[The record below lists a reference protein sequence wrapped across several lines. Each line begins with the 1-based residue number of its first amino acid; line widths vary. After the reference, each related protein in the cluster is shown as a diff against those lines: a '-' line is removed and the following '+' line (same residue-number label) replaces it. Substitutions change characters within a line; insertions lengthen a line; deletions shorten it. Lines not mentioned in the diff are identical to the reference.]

1 MDSEG
6 TETSRR
12 NDSVGQDIRAG
23 FGFLWILR
31 AILDRAALLILTTLQ
46 NDPSCLEKD
55 KPMRVPPSSVG
66 HSIIHHLV
74 TGASIYREIPVT
86 NFMCK
91 SEDIKPLS
99 KRYFKFDEELLSPS
113 VRRAERT
120 TTSGSSGDG
129 SMINSSPSVDT
140 VIEDLVTCL
149 HTVQDVLSSMETQ
162 VAGPIFCYQPIL
174 EQQDGNLLMIA
185 MGIERNLDM
194 LEYHQVKKDENT
206 SIRIFNHLKHLLQSI
221 LPVLSTTFEE
231 YLVSMNLKRATSVL
245 QRPGGLSAP
254 IMPNLDNI
262 RIQLATASPSVE
274 MQNQSGMEETIETEL
289 VEKGQDGIYLLSFLL
304 SNEAE
309 DFVIPTKNAY
319 KNSRVKGHFDVRIWV
334 NVSCKSTMIVPS
346 KVSFSVPCCIN
357 ELMNAHVMNSDN
369 RLPPVHSDEFT
380 NWIIQNLFSVS
391 GGSRKAYDHTM
402 KDLEKVIQCGLSGK
416 KFLLVLHGVSED
428 QMAQWDHLFRSIK
441 SGCKGSKIIV
451 FTTSANVE
459 KSVRNVNILQSDE
472 DENNVSWRFFRNY
485 AFDRF
490 NIDVVS
496 AKWFRRVESNY
507 LPSNPRLMTHMSI
520 TSRFLP
526 TLRKLRWKIPEL
538 HLRTL
543 IVFGPCKHT
552 EPSSKEILDG
562 ILKGQKYL
570 RALDLTGCEMQKLPE
585 LSDESRHHLRYLCLQ
600 DTGIATFEN
609 LDKFYNLLVLN
620 IQGCP
625 LISLPDRTSE
635 NLLGIRHIIGP
646 SSVVSSIRHIG
657 NLKNLQ
663 ELQEFRAQKLYGYG
677 VQELRY
683 MSLTGSLSI
692 ANLENVT
699 VATKADKVNLR
710 SKTCLDSLKLEWNS
724 TNETSQ
730 PLSAGILERLQ
741 PPESLNEL
749 EINRYPGV
757 ISPTWFTEDH
767 LINVKKVTLRN
778 CSFVSVIAP
787 LAKFPS
793 LEELI
798 LERFSMLERISESE
812 ESDRT
817 SYFKYPF
824 RLLGF
829 PAETSCRFP
838 RLVKLRIE
846 DMPVLEEWTEQQ
858 PCFPCLE
865 ELTVRN
871 CPKLAVLPP
880 LHHARVNRMHIEGLP
895 LISFD
900 SPRMGSVVPFGAF
913 LDVPNRCPNRV
924 EDRALQP
931 SRVFILRHCPNLSTF
946 TITADN
952 SSSSHGFGPLL
963 QLEITDCKK
972 LKSIQ
977 GAFAFVEKLYIE
989 KCHSSLKLPNGNAMQ
1004 SLHTLHIDSV
1014 STRMDPFLLGLRALR
1029 ILIIK
1034 DSEELN
1040 SLDVLL
1046 ESDHLPDTLE
1056 QLQLINCNSI
1066 KSLPWNMDR
1075 VLVLESLQLI
1085 NCPNMQFLPC
1095 LPNNLTELRI
1105 SGCPILKEKYG
1116 EYGPEWDNISHVP
1129 YVSVD

>member
-23 FGFLWILR
+23 FGFFWILR

-55 KPMRVPPSSVG
+55 KPMRVPPSSVE
-66 HSIIHHLV
+66 HSIIQHLV
-74 TGASIYREIPVT
+74 TGASIYRQIPVT

-245 QRPGGLSAP
+245 QRPGGLTAP

-262 RIQLATASPSVE
+262 RSQLATASPSVE
-274 MQNQSGMEETIETEL
+274 MQNQSGMEETIEMQL
-289 VEKGQDGIYLLSFLL
+289 VEKGQDGIYLVPFLL

-309 DFVIPTKNAY
+309 DFVVPIQNIYNNA
-319 KNSRVKGHFDVRIWV
+319 RVKQHFDARMLV
-334 NVSCKSTMIVPS
+334 NLSGGSTMISS
-346 KVSFSVPCCIN
+346 KVSVTSCIN
-357 ELMNAHVMNSDN
+357 ELMNAHVINSDN
-369 RLPPVHSDEFT
+369 HLPPVHSHEFI
-380 NWIIQNLFSVS
+380 NWIENLFSVC
-391 GGSRKAYDHTM
+391 GGSRKAHDQKM
-402 KDLEKVIQCGLSGK
+402 KDLEEVIQCGLAGK
-416 KFLLVLHGVSED
+416 KFLLILHGISED
-428 QMAQWDHLFRSIK
+428 QMAQWEYLFRAIK
-441 SGCKGSKIIV
+441 SGSKGSKIIV
-451 FTTSANVE
+451 STRSANVE

-472 DENNVSWRFFRNY
+472 VENNVSWRFFRNF
-485 AFDRF
+485 AFDSF
-490 NIDVVS
+490 NIDEVVS

-507 LPSNPRLMTHMSI
+507 LPASSRLMTHMSV
-520 TSRFLP
+520 TSGFLP
-526 TLRKLRWKIPEL
+526 TLRKFRWRITEL

-543 IVFGPCKHT
+543 IVFGPSEHT
-552 EPSSKEILDG
+552 EPSTEDILDEILRS
-562 ILKGQKYL
+562 QKYI
-570 RALDLTGCEMQKLPE
+570 RALDLTGCGMQKLPE
-585 LSDESRHHLRYLCLQ
+585 LSNESRHHLRYLSLQ
-600 DTGIATFEN
+600 DTGIGTLEN
-609 LDKFYNLLVLN
+609 FDKFYHLLVFN
-620 IQGCP
+620 IRGCQ
-625 LISLPDRTSE
+625 LRSLPDHTSQK
-635 NLLGIRHIIGP
+635 LLRVRHIIGP
-646 SSVVSSIRHIG
+646 ASLVSSIHHIG

-663 ELQEFRAQKLYGYG
+663 ELQEFRVGKRPGHG
-677 VQELRY
+677 IEELQDMNLRK
-683 MSLTGSLSI
+683 SLSI
-692 ANLENVT
+692 TNLENVIS
-699 VATKADKVNLR
+699 ATKAGEVNL
-710 SKTCLDSLKLEWNS
+710 SLKTCLVSLRLEWHS
-724 TNETSQ
+724 AEETSQ
-730 PLSAGILERLQ
+730 SMSTVVLEQLQ
-741 PPESLNEL
+741 PPNSLNEL
-749 EINRYPGV
+749 EINGYPGFV
-757 ISPTWFTEDH
+757 FPTWFTEDH

-824 RLLGF
+824 RFLGF

-846 DMPVLEEWTEQQ
+846 DMTVLEEWTEQQ

-895 LISFD
+895 LISFN
-900 SPRMGSVVPFGAF
+900 SSRMGSVVPFGAF

-924 EDRALQP
+924 EARALQP

-989 KCHSSLKLPNGNAMQ
+989 KCHSSLKLHNGNAMK

-1014 STRMDPFLLGLRALR
+1014 ATHMDPFLLGLRALR

-1129 YVSVD
+1129 YVSFD

>member
-1 MDSEG
+1 
-6 TETSRR
+6 
-12 NDSVGQDIRAG
+12 
-23 FGFLWILR
+23 
-31 AILDRAALLILTTLQ
+31 
-46 NDPSCLEKD
+46 
-55 KPMRVPPSSVG
+55 
-66 HSIIHHLV
+66 
-74 TGASIYREIPVT
+74 
-86 NFMCK
+86 
-91 SEDIKPLS
+91 
-99 KRYFKFDEELLSPS
+99 
-113 VRRAERT
+113 
-120 TTSGSSGDG
+120 
-129 SMINSSPSVDT
+129 
-140 VIEDLVTCL
+140 
-149 HTVQDVLSSMETQ
+149 
-162 VAGPIFCYQPIL
+162 
-174 EQQDGNLLMIA
+174 
-185 MGIERNLDM
+185 
-194 LEYHQVKKDENT
+194 
-206 SIRIFNHLKHLLQSI
+206 
-221 LPVLSTTFEE
+221 
-231 YLVSMNLKRATSVL
+231 
-245 QRPGGLSAP
+245 
-254 IMPNLDNI
+254 
-262 RIQLATASPSVE
+262 
-274 MQNQSGMEETIETEL
+274 
-289 VEKGQDGIYLLSFLL
+289 
-304 SNEAE
+304 
-309 DFVIPTKNAY
+309 
-319 KNSRVKGHFDVRIWV
+319 
-334 NVSCKSTMIVPS
+334 
-346 KVSFSVPCCIN
+346 
-357 ELMNAHVMNSDN
+357 
-369 RLPPVHSDEFT
+369 
-380 NWIIQNLFSVS
+380 
-391 GGSRKAYDHTM
+391 
-402 KDLEKVIQCGLSGK
+402 
-416 KFLLVLHGVSED
+416 
-428 QMAQWDHLFRSIK
+428 
-441 SGCKGSKIIV
+441 
-451 FTTSANVE
+451 
-459 KSVRNVNILQSDE
+459 
-472 DENNVSWRFFRNY
+472 
-485 AFDRF
+485 
-490 NIDVVS
+490 
-496 AKWFRRVESNY
+496 
-507 LPSNPRLMTHMSI
+507 MTHMSI
-520 TSRFLP
+520 ASRFLP

-543 IVFGPCKHT
+543 LVFGPCKHT

-677 VQELRY
+677 VQELQY

-749 EINRYPGV
+749 EINGYPGV

-778 CSFVSVIAP
+778 CSFVSLIAP

-924 EDRALQP
+924 EARALQP

-963 QLEITDCKK
+963 QLEIT
-972 LKSIQ
+972 
-977 GAFAFVEKLYIE
+977 GT
-989 KCHSSLKLPNGNAMQ
+989 KCTPS
-1004 SLHTLHIDSV
+1004 TLFYTTAYH
-1014 STRMDPFLLGLRALR
+1014 FY
-1029 ILIIK
+1029 
-1034 DSEELN
+1034 
-1040 SLDVLL
+1040 
-1046 ESDHLPDTLE
+1046 
-1056 QLQLINCNSI
+1056 
-1066 KSLPWNMDR
+1066 
-1075 VLVLESLQLI
+1075 
-1085 NCPNMQFLPC
+1085 F
-1095 LPNNLTELRI
+1095 
-1105 SGCPILKEKYG
+1105 
-1116 EYGPEWDNISHVP
+1116 
-1129 YVSVD
+1129 

>member
-1 MDSEG
+1 MIDGKEADDPYQLLSLLKLCY
-6 TETSRR
+6 
-12 NDSVGQDIRAG
+12 DQLPAPVGLCFSYCSLYPKGWRFTAQS
-23 FGFLWILR
+23 
-31 AILDRAALLILTTLQ
+31 LIHFWMSDGIT
-46 NDPSCLEKD
+46 
-55 KPMRVPPSSVG
+55 
-66 HSIIHHLV
+66 
-74 TGASIYREIPVT
+74 
-86 NFMCK
+86 
-91 SEDIKPLS
+91 EDIGRGFFYCLHS
-99 KRYFKFDEELLSPS
+99 RGFFELLKLRGRPS
-113 VRRAERT
+113 ASCYVMHSAIHRLAE
-120 TTSGSSGDG
+120 
-129 SMINSSPSVDT
+129 
-140 VIEDLVTCL
+140 
-149 HTVQDVLSSMETQ
+149 
-162 VAGPIFCYQPIL
+162 
-174 EQQDGNLLMIA
+174 
-185 MGIERNLDM
+185 
-194 LEYHQVKKDENT
+194 
-206 SIRIFNHLKHLLQSI
+206 
-221 LPVLSTTFEE
+221 
-231 YLVSMNLKRATSVL
+231 
-245 QRPGGLSAP
+245 
-254 IMPNLDNI
+254 
-262 RIQLATASPSVE
+262 
-274 MQNQSGMEETIETEL
+274 
-289 VEKGQDGIYLLSFLL
+289 
-304 SNEAE
+304 
-309 DFVIPTKNAY
+309 
-319 KNSRVKGHFDVRIWV
+319 
-334 NVSCKSTMIVPS
+334 
-346 KVSFSVPCCIN
+346 
-357 ELMNAHVMNSDN
+357 
-369 RLPPVHSDEFT
+369 
-380 NWIIQNLFSVS
+380 
-391 GGSRKAYDHTM
+391 
-402 KDLEKVIQCGLSGK
+402 
-416 KFLLVLHGVSED
+416 
-428 QMAQWDHLFRSIK
+428 
-441 SGCKGSKIIV
+441 
-451 FTTSANVE
+451 
-459 KSVRNVNILQSDE
+459 
-472 DENNVSWRFFRNY
+472 
-485 AFDRF
+485 
-490 NIDVVS
+490 VVS

-507 LPSNPRLMTHMSI
+507 LPPNPRLMTHMSI

-543 IVFGPCKHT
+543 LVFGPCKHT

-570 RALDLTGCEMQKLPE
+570 MALDLTGCEMQKLPE

-620 IQGCP
+620 IQRCP

-677 VQELRY
+677 VQELQY

-749 EINRYPGV
+749 EINGYPGV

-924 EDRALQP
+924 EARALQP

-963 QLEITDCKK
+963 QLEIT
-972 LKSIQ
+972 
-977 GAFAFVEKLYIE
+977 GT
-989 KCHSSLKLPNGNAMQ
+989 KCTPS
-1004 SLHTLHIDSV
+1004 TLFYTTAYH
-1014 STRMDPFLLGLRALR
+1014 FY
-1029 ILIIK
+1029 
-1034 DSEELN
+1034 
-1040 SLDVLL
+1040 
-1046 ESDHLPDTLE
+1046 
-1056 QLQLINCNSI
+1056 
-1066 KSLPWNMDR
+1066 
-1075 VLVLESLQLI
+1075 
-1085 NCPNMQFLPC
+1085 F
-1095 LPNNLTELRI
+1095 
-1105 SGCPILKEKYG
+1105 
-1116 EYGPEWDNISHVP
+1116 
-1129 YVSVD
+1129 

>member
-23 FGFLWILR
+23 FGFFWILR

-55 KPMRVPPSSVG
+55 KPMRVPPSSVE
-66 HSIIHHLV
+66 HSIIQHLV
-74 TGASIYREIPVT
+74 TGASIYRQIPVT

-245 QRPGGLSAP
+245 QRPGGLTAP

-262 RIQLATASPSVE
+262 RSQLATASPSVE
-274 MQNQSGMEETIETEL
+274 MQNQSGMEETIEMQL
-289 VEKGQDGIYLLSFLL
+289 VEKGQDGIYLVPFLL

-309 DFVIPTKNAY
+309 DFVVPIQNIYNNA
-319 KNSRVKGHFDVRIWV
+319 RVKQHFDARMLV
-334 NVSCKSTMIVPS
+334 NLSGGSTMISS
-346 KVSFSVPCCIN
+346 KVSVTSCIN
-357 ELMNAHVMNSDN
+357 ELMNAHVINSDN
-369 RLPPVHSDEFT
+369 HLPPVHSHEFI
-380 NWIIQNLFSVS
+380 NWIENLFSVC
-391 GGSRKAYDHTM
+391 GGSRKAHDQKM
-402 KDLEKVIQCGLSGK
+402 KDLEEVIQCGLAGK
-416 KFLLVLHGVSED
+416 KFLLILHGISED
-428 QMAQWDHLFRSIK
+428 QMAQWEYLFRAIK
-441 SGCKGSKIIV
+441 SGSKGSKIIV
-451 FTTSANVE
+451 STRSANVE

-472 DENNVSWRFFRNY
+472 VENNVSWRFFRNF
-485 AFDRF
+485 AFDSF
-490 NIDVVS
+490 NIDGYQVELGIQMSTLLRRFPIAMKMIGCMLKNNPTKKFWRSVYQNIIQIVIDRKEADDHVQLLSLLKLCYDQLPAPVGLCFSYCSLYPKTWRFTDQSLIHIWMSEGITEDVGRRYFDCLYSRGFLELLNLHCRQSPTCYVMHRSVHRLAEVVS

-507 LPSNPRLMTHMSI
+507 LPASSRLMTHMSV
-520 TSRFLP
+520 TSGFLP
-526 TLRKLRWKIPEL
+526 TLRKFRWRITEL

-543 IVFGPCKHT
+543 IVFGPSEHT
-552 EPSSKEILDG
+552 EPSTEDILDEILRS
-562 ILKGQKYL
+562 QKYI
-570 RALDLTGCEMQKLPE
+570 RALDLTGCGMQKLPE
-585 LSDESRHHLRYLCLQ
+585 LSNESRHHLRYLSLQ
-600 DTGIATFEN
+600 DTGIGTLEN
-609 LDKFYNLLVLN
+609 FDKFYHLLVFN
-620 IQGCP
+620 IRGCQ
-625 LISLPDRTSE
+625 LRSLPDHTSQK
-635 NLLGIRHIIGP
+635 LLRVRHIIGP
-646 SSVVSSIRHIG
+646 ASLVSSIHHIG

-663 ELQEFRAQKLYGYG
+663 ELQEFRVGKRPGHG
-677 VQELRY
+677 IEELQDMNLRK
-683 MSLTGSLSI
+683 SLSI
-692 ANLENVT
+692 TNLENVIS
-699 VATKADKVNLR
+699 ATKAGEVNL
-710 SKTCLDSLKLEWNS
+710 SLKTCLVSLRLEWHS
-724 TNETSQ
+724 AEETSQ
-730 PLSAGILERLQ
+730 SMSTVVLEQLQ
-741 PPESLNEL
+741 PPNSLNEL
-749 EINRYPGV
+749 EINGYPGFV
-757 ISPTWFTEDH
+757 FPTWFTEDH

-824 RLLGF
+824 RFLGF

-846 DMPVLEEWTEQQ
+846 DMTVLEEWTEQQ

-895 LISFD
+895 LISFN
-900 SPRMGSVVPFGAF
+900 SSRMGSVVPFGAF

-924 EDRALQP
+924 EARALQP

-963 QLEITDCKK
+963 QLEIT
-972 LKSIQ
+972 
-977 GAFAFVEKLYIE
+977 GT
-989 KCHSSLKLPNGNAMQ
+989 KCTPS
-1004 SLHTLHIDSV
+1004 TLFYTTAYH
-1014 STRMDPFLLGLRALR
+1014 FY
-1029 ILIIK
+1029 
-1034 DSEELN
+1034 
-1040 SLDVLL
+1040 
-1046 ESDHLPDTLE
+1046 
-1056 QLQLINCNSI
+1056 
-1066 KSLPWNMDR
+1066 
-1075 VLVLESLQLI
+1075 
-1085 NCPNMQFLPC
+1085 F
-1095 LPNNLTELRI
+1095 
-1105 SGCPILKEKYG
+1105 
-1116 EYGPEWDNISHVP
+1116 
-1129 YVSVD
+1129 

>member
-12 NDSVGQDIRAG
+12 HDSTGQDIRAG

-31 AILDRAALLILTTLQ
+31 AILDRAALLIATLQ
-46 NDPSCLEKD
+46 DDPSCLEQD
-55 KPMRVPPSSVG
+55 KSMRVPPSG
-66 HSIIHHLV
+66 MDPSIIHHLV
-74 TGASIYREIPVT
+74 TSEPLLKETYGTRILLHRT
-86 NFMCK
+86 
-91 SEDIKPLS
+91 EDITSMSPKHVELEMGLHPLS
-99 KRYFKFDEELLSPS
+99 L
-113 VRRAERT
+113 RRAERT
-120 TTSGSSGDG
+120 TMSGLSGDG
-129 SMINSSPSVDT
+129 SMINSSQSVVT
-140 VIEDLVTCL
+140 EDLITCL
-149 HTVQDVLSSMETQ
+149 RTVQGVLSSMETQ
-162 VAGPIFCYQPIL
+162 VAGPMYCYRPIL
-174 EQQDGNLLMIA
+174 EQPDGNLLMIA

-194 LEYHQVKKDENT
+194 LECHQVKKDGNT
-206 SIRIFNHLKHLLQSI
+206 SMRILNDLKHSLQSI
-221 LPVLSTTFEE
+221 LPVLSGTFEE

-245 QRPGGLSAP
+245 QKAGGLTEL
-254 IMPNLDNI
+254 IMPNLENTRSQPAVI
-262 RIQLATASPSVE
+262 KKKKPTCH
-274 MQNQSGMEETIETEL
+274 
-289 VEKGQDGIYLLSFLL
+289 
-304 SNEAE
+304 EAE
-309 DFVIPTKNAY
+309 DFVIPINDVY
-319 KNSRVKGHFDVRIWV
+319 KTSRIKGHFDVRIWV

-346 KVSFSVPCCIN
+346 KVSLSVPSCIN

-369 RLPPVHSDEFT
+369 RLPPVHSAEFT

-391 GGSRKAYDHTM
+391 GGSRKAHDQTM
-402 KDLEKVIQCGLSGK
+402 KDLQEVIQCGLSGK

-428 QMAQWDHLFRSIK
+428 QMAQWDNLFRAIK
-441 SGCKGSKIIV
+441 SGSKGSKIIV
-451 FTTSANVE
+451 STTSANVE

-472 DENNVSWRFFRNY
+472 VDNNVSWRFFRNY
-485 AFDRF
+485 AFDSF
-490 NIDVVS
+490 NIDEVVS

-507 LPSNPRLMTHMSI
+507 LPPNPQLMTHMSI
-520 TSRFLP
+520 TSGFLP
-526 TLRKLRWKIPEL
+526 ILRKLRWKIPEL

-552 EPSSKEILDG
+552 EPSSKEILDE

-570 RALDLTGCEMQKLPE
+570 RALDLTGCDMQKLPE
-585 LSDESRHHLRYLCLQ
+585 LSDESRHNLRYLCLQ

-609 LDKFYNLLVLN
+609 LDKFYHLLVLN
-620 IQGCP
+620 IQGCQ

-635 NLLGIRHIIGP
+635 NLLGIQHIIGP

-663 ELQEFRAQKLYGYG
+663 ELQEFRVRKLYGYG
-677 VQELRY
+677 VQELQY
-683 MSLTGSLSI
+683 MNLTGSLSI
-692 ANLENVT
+692 TNLENVT
-699 VATKADKVNLR
+699 AATKADKVNLR
-710 SKTCLDSLKLEWNS
+710 SKTYLDSLKLEWNS
-724 TNETSQ
+724 TNEMSQ
-730 PLSAGILERLQ
+730 PLSADILERLQ

-749 EINRYPGV
+749 EINGYPGI

-767 LINVKKVTLRN
+767 LINVKKVKLRN

-798 LERFSMLERISESE
+798 LERFSMLERISQSE

-817 SYFKYPF
+817 HYFKYPF

-829 PAETSCRFP
+829 PTETSCRFP

-865 ELTVRN
+865 ELTVKN
-871 CPKLAVLPP
+871 CLKLAVLPP

-900 SPRMGSVVPFGAF
+900 FPRMRSVVSFGAF
-913 LDVPNRCPNRV
+913 LDVSNRCPNRV
-924 EDRALQP
+924 EDKALQP
-931 SRVFILRHCPNLSTF
+931 SRMFILRHCPNLSTF
-946 TITADN
+946 TIPADN
-952 SSSSHGFGPLL
+952 SSSSHCLGPLL
-963 QLEITDCKK
+963 QLEIADCKE
-972 LKSIQ
+972 LKAIQ
-977 GAFAFVEKLYIE
+977 GTFAFVERLHIE
-989 KCHSSLKLPNGNAMQ
+989 KCHSSLKLPNGNATQ

-1046 ESDHLPDTLE
+1046 ESEHLPDTLE

-1075 VLVLESLQLI
+1075 VLALESLHLI
-1085 NCPNMQFLPC
+1085 NCPNMESLPC

-1105 SGCPILKEKYG
+1105 SGCPILKEMYG
-1116 EYGPEWDNISHVP
+1116 DNGPEWDNISHVP
-1129 YVSVD
+1129 YVSLD